1 MFIGR
6 KEEIR
11 ILTEYLENNKQENI
25 VLYGRRR
32 IGKSELIKE
41 TLRKTSVP
49 YIFYQAKE
57 TTIED
62 NIESLSRIIAA
73 YFDLGPVSFKSMEDI
88 YEYLFKKS
96 KKPFVFVID
105 EYPYL
110 RNLDKGLDS
119 VLQLKIDQYRN
130 DSKLKVVLLGSYID
144 IMEKL
149 NHSDNPLY
157 GRISKMLFVSQMN
170 YQESSYFYEK
180 CDLETKVKYYSVF
193 GGMPYYNGMINT
205 EKSFEQNIIDL
216 VISKSSVLSDF
227 IELTLSRELRKINH
241 AHSVFTA
248 IALGYKKYSDIFGQL
263 SGSIKSS
270 QLAPILDS
278 LIAMDLIS
286 KTVPINELE
295 TSKKTYYEINDHF
308 ISFFYKYIFKHVSE
322 KNIMDSKIFYQEIVE
337 KDFNEQ
343 FVPKMFERIVKE
355 YLIIENKKG
364 RLNPPILKI
373 GKYWYDN
380 PKEKVNGEFDLVS
393 KDKNGFIVYEVKYKK
408 NKITDRTIREEIEQ
422 LNRCKVSYY
431 KLGFFSKSGFDVK
444 EKDNDYYLRNIED
457 MYKFE

>member
-25 VLYGRRR
+25 VIYGRRR

-41 TLRKTSVP
+41 TLRKINVP
-49 YIFYQAKE
+49 FIFYQAKE
-57 TTIED
+57 TTIQD
-62 NIESLSRIIAA
+62 NIESLSKIIATH
-73 YFDLGPVSFKSMEDI
+73 FDLGPIIFKSVEDI

-96 KKPFVFVID
+96 TEPFVFVVD

-119 VLQLKIDQYRN
+119 ILQLKIDQYKN
-130 DSKLKVVLLGSYID
+130 DSKLKIVLLGSYID
-144 IMEKL
+144 IMERL

-170 YQESSYFYEK
+170 YQDSSYFYEK

-193 GGMPYYNGMINT
+193 GGMPYYNEMINT

-216 VISKSSVLSDF
+216 VISKNSVLSDF

-248 IALGYKKYSDIFGQL
+248 IALGYKKYGDIFGQL
-263 SGSIKSS
+263 SGSINSS

-278 LIAMDLIS
+278 LIAMDLIY
-286 KTVPINELE
+286 KTVPINELD

-308 ISFFYKYIFKHVSE
+308 ISFFYKYIFKNISE
-322 KNIMDSKIFYQEIVE
+322 KNIMDSKIFYQEIIE

-343 FVPKMFERIVKE
+343 FVPKMFERIAKE

-364 RLNPPILKI
+364 YLNPPLLKI

-393 KDKNGFIVYEVKYKK
+393 KDKNGFIIYEVKYRKS
-408 NKITDRTIREEIEQ
+408 KITDKTIREEIEQ
-422 LNRCKVSYY
+422 LNKCKVSYY

-444 EKDNDYYLRNIED
+444 EKNDDHYLKSLENI
-457 MYKFE
+457 YKFE